1 MRKVLIAPSL
11 LSADFS
17 RLLEEIREVEEA
29 GADLL
34 HVDIMDGHF
43 VPNITIGPFIVRTI
57 KNSTKLPLDVHL
69 MIENPEE
76 YIEAFIQAG
85 ADYVSVHPEATYH
98 LHRVL
103 EKVKDLGVKAG
114 VALNPATPLN
124 VLAYIL
130 DKVDYI
136 LVMSV
141 NPGFGGQKFIPQ
153 TVSKIKHLREVL
165 KKRGYEIPIEVDGGI
180 NAANAGEVVKAG
192 AEILVA
198 GYAIFGA
205 EDRKKAFLDIREAA
219 EK

>member
-1 MRKVLIAPSL
+1 VGKVLIAPSL

-17 RLLEEIREVEEA
+17 KLLDEIKEVEEA

-34 HVDIMDGHF
+34 HVDVMDGHF

-76 YIEAFIQAG
+76 YVETFVQAG

-98 LHRVL
+98 LHRLL
-103 EKVKDLGVKAG
+103 EKIRDLGAKPG

-130 DKVDYI
+130 DEVDYI

-141 NPGFGGQKFIPQ
+141 NPGFGGQEFIPQ
-153 TVSKIKHLREVL
+153 TVSKIKHLKEVL
-165 KKRGYEIPIEVDGGI
+165 KRRGYEIPIEVDGGI
-180 NAANAGEVVKAG
+180 NSANAGEVVKAG

-205 EDRKKAFLDIREAA
+205 DDRKKALLDIREAA

>member
-1 MRKVLIAPSL
+1 MGKVLIAPSL

-17 RLLEEIREVEEA
+17 KLLDEIKEVEEA

-34 HVDIMDGHF
+34 HVDVMDGHF

-76 YIEAFIQAG
+76 YVETFVQAG

-98 LHRVL
+98 LHRLL
-103 EKVKDLGVKAG
+103 EKIRDLGAKPG

-130 DKVDYI
+130 DEVDYI

-141 NPGFGGQKFIPQ
+141 NPGFGGQEFIPQ
-153 TVSKIKHLREVL
+153 TVSKIKHLKEVL
-165 KKRGYEIPIEVDGGI
+165 KRRGYEIPIEVDGGI
-180 NAANAGEVVKAG
+180 NSANAGEVVKAG

-205 EDRKKAFLDIREAA
+205 DDRKKALLDIREAA

>member
-1 MRKVLIAPSL
+1 VGKVLIAPSL

-17 RLLEEIREVEEA
+17 KLLDEIKEVEEA

-34 HVDIMDGHF
+34 HVDVMDGHF

-76 YIEAFIQAG
+76 YVETFVQAG

-98 LHRVL
+98 LHRLL
-103 EKVKDLGVKAG
+103 EKIRDLGAKPG

-130 DKVDYI
+130 DEVDYI

-141 NPGFGGQKFIPQ
+141 NPGFGGQEFIPQ
-153 TVSKIKHLREVL
+153 TVSKIKHLKDVL

-180 NAANAGEVVKAG
+180 NSTNAGEVVKAG

-205 EDRKKAFLDIREAA
+205 EDRKKALLDIREAA